1 MKAPRR
7 NRVITFRLTERE
19 YQGLKST
26 CDASDSY
33 ISKGARQAI
42 LGLIGSGL
50 PDDPVA
56 GRLVQIDGKFERL
69 LELAQRD
76 TSQPSEAD
84 DIPDADKN
92 VGGTDG
98 A

>member
-7 NRVITFRLTERE
+7 NRIITFRLTERE

-42 LGLIGSGL
+42 LGLIEAGS
-50 PDDPVA
+50 PDDSVTRHLA
-56 GRLVQIDGKFERL
+56 QIDGKLERL

-84 DIPDADKN
+84 DIPDADKK

>member
-7 NRVITFRLTERE
+7 NRVITFRLTEHE

-42 LGLIGSGL
+42 LGLIEAGS
-50 PDDPVA
+50 PDDSVTRHLA
-56 GRLVQIDGKFERL
+56 QIDGKLERL
-69 LELAQRD
+69 LELARRD
-76 TSQPSEAD
+76 APRQSEAD
-84 DIPDADKN
+84 RIPDADQHA
-92 VGGTDG
+92 GGTNDT
-98 A
+98 